1 MEKKFRLM
9 VIDDSME
16 KRRSVYE
23 TVLANEYDLVLVGEP
38 NNLFIEIEN
47 ETVDGYLVDV
57 VLNRWIDKDTGKP
70 QELIPVLESLE
81 KDKSISLVSQEYSTL
96 LIDDKLTVTI
106 NSIIEKGINVN
117 SFFVWNDFEKT
128 AYEIQNNQNKNQT
141 KTIVSTIKLSILK
154 NSKVKK
160 VEEENGYDV
169 GIFSALSEEI
179 KPFNDLLQD
188 KKDLNIGE
196 IQYSKGF
203 ISTKAGKIIRIITSH
218 QQEMGMVEAGIIT
231 SLLIKEFKIRH
242 VFMIGVCGGRDG
254 YSKIGDIVIPHEVVT
269 YQKGKIGEDGLQKR
283 PGFAMSKVKERMI
296 FENRCDKII
305 KRIHETVIK
314 KCYTLGKPTDI
325 EKPNLLFDEM
335 ACGDCIINKSG
346 MLNDIATD
354 VSKDKLCSVDMESY
368 SILKVSEFLPVKT
381 MVIKSIMDIS
391 SNKNDKYKMAAIYLS
406 AYFLF
411 EVLKDEVYVIV

>member
-9 VIDDSME
+9 VIDDNME
-16 KRRSVYE
+16 TRGSVYE
-23 TVLANEYDLVLVGEP
+23 TVLRNEYELFLVGEP
-38 NNLFIEIEN
+38 NNLFIAIEN
-47 ETVDGYLVDV
+47 EEVDGYLVDV

-70 QELIPVLESLE
+70 QELIPVLERLQ

-96 LIDDKLTVTI
+96 LVDDKLTVTI
-106 NSIIEKGINVN
+106 NSIIEKRINVN

-128 AYEIQNNQNKNQT
+128 AYEIQNNQNQNQT
-141 KTIVSTIKLSILK
+141 KTIVSTIKLSILR
-154 NSKVKK
+154 NSKVRK

-179 KPFNDLLQD
+179 EPFNDLLQE

-203 ISTKAGKIIRIITSH
+203 ITTRSNKRLRIITSH
-218 QQEMGMVEAGIIT
+218 QQEMGMVEAGIIA
-231 SLLIKEFKIRH
+231 SLLINEFKIKH
-242 VFMIGVCGGRDG
+242 VFMIGVCGGREG
-254 YSKIGDIVIPHEVVT
+254 HSKIGDIVIPHEIVT
-269 YQKGKIGEDGLQKR
+269 YQKGKINGDGLQNR

-296 FENRCDKII
+296 FENKCDKII
-305 KRIHETVIK
+305 KRIHEKVIR
-314 KCYTLGKPTDI
+314 KCNTKGKPTDI
-325 EKPNLLFDEM
+325 EKPNLLFDVM

-346 MLNDIATD
+346 MLDGIAID
-354 VSKDKLCSVDMESY
+354 VAKDKLCSVDMESY

-381 MVIKSIMDIS
+381 IVIKSIMDIS

-411 EVLKDEVYVIV
+411 EVLKEGVYAIE